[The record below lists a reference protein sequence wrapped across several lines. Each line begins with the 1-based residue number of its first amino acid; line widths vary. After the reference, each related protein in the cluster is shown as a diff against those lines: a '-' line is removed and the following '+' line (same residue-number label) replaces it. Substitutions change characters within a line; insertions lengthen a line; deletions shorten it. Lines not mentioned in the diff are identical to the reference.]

1 MTPTEAEKLY
11 RKHTMGEV
19 MVKIEEWAL
28 EKGLNDSNTYVQLA
42 KLMEETGELAEG
54 IIKDRDDQIADS
66 LGDIFVVITI
76 LAMQLKLDIDQCAK
90 IAYDEIKDRRGLMIN
105 GSFIKEEDIPADF
118 SITLDGDDD
127 FLEYSNPLF
136 WDEE

>member
-1 MTPTEAEKLY
+1 MTQAEAEKLY
-11 RKHTMGEV
+11 RKHTMGEA

-28 EKGLNDSNTYVQLA
+28 EKGLNDSNKYVQLA
-42 KLMEETGELAEG
+42 KLMEEAGELAEG

-90 IAYDEIKDRRGLMIN
+90 LAYDEIKDRKGLMIN
-105 GSFIKEEDIPADF
+105 GSFIKEEDIPEDMT
-118 SITLDGDDD
+118 ITLDGDDHW
-127 FLEYSNPLF
+127 LEYNNPLF

>member
-1 MTPTEAEKLY
+1 MTQSEAEKLY

-19 MVKIEEWAL
+19 MERIEEWAL
-28 EKGLNDSNTYVQLA
+28 EKGLNDSNPYVQLA

-90 IAYDEIKDRRGLMIN
+90 LAYTEIKDRKGMMIN
-105 GSFIKEEDIPADF
+105 GSFIKEGDIPDDMI
-118 SITLDGDDD
+118 ITLDGDNDWLGYD
-127 FLEYSNPLF
+127 NPLF